1 MASAGKVLVVD
12 DEPDVRDVVGEFLR
26 EDGFE
31 VVEAGN
37 GLEALLQVKRVHP
50 DAVVLDLM
58 MPRLGALDAAAV
70 FTKPLDPSAII
81 AALHGELPPE
91 PAPPP
96 QEPAARRRGPA
107 TILLVEDDAAAR
119 AELQQ
124 MLVRKGYEVRL

>member
-1 MASAGKVLVVD
+1 MATAGKVLVVD

-58 MPRLGALDAAAV
+58 MPRLGGLDAIKRIHAFDRKIRILV
-70 FTKPLDPSAII
+70 ITGVLDAE
-81 AALHGELPPE
+81 LH
-91 PAPPP
+91 
-96 QEPAARRRGPA
+96 RR
-107 TILLVEDDAAAR
+107 AR
-119 AELQQ
+119 A
-124 MLVRKGYEVRL
+124 